1 MWLPVAC
8 KTEMLKLELVIG
20 TKYST
25 NYYLLPKY
33 SHIFPV
39 ILQIFPH
46 IPQLPMG
53 MWFPVAREAALLK
66 LELVIETIEEG
77 LVLADADVTVETIIV
92 RD

>member
-1 MWLPVAC
+1 MRLPVAC
-8 KTEMLKLELVIG
+8 KTALLKLELVIE
-20 TKYST
+20 TKYS
-25 NYYLLPKY
+25 P
-33 SHIFPV
+33 SIPQV
-39 ILQIFPH
+39 FPH
-46 IPQLPMG
+46 IPQIFPYIHQLPMG

>member
-1 MWLPVAC
+1 MWFPVAR
-8 KTEMLKLELVIG
+8 EEALLKLKLVIE
-20 TKYST
+20 TKYS
-25 NYYLLPKY
+25 LKIPQ
-33 SHIFPV
+33 V
-39 ILQIFPH
+39 FPH

-53 MWFPVAREAALLK
+53 MWLPVAREAALLK

>member
-1 MWLPVAC
+1 MPATVW
-8 KTEMLKLELVIG
+8 KK
-20 TKYST
+20 KYSPQVF
-25 NYYLLPKY
+25 PKY
-33 SHIFPV
+33 SHIF
-39 ILQIFPH
+39 
-46 IPQLPMG
+46 PQLPMG